1 MRLCQGL
8 SENVRRGPPVYDWT
22 QIINGMTIYTDTA
35 LKAYLEQAGFCKMQR
50 HKNKNGWLR
59 VTAQKR

>member
-1 MRLCQGL
+1 
-8 SENVRRGPPVYDWT
+8 
-22 QIINGMTIYTDTA
+22 MTIYTDTA

-59 VTAQKR
+59 VKAQKQ

>member
-1 MRLCQGL
+1 
-8 SENVRRGPPVYDWT
+8 
-22 QIINGMTIYTDTA
+22 MTIYTDTA

-50 HKNKNGWLR
+50 RKNKKGWLC

>member
-1 MRLCQGL
+1 
-8 SENVRRGPPVYDWT
+8 
-22 QIINGMTIYTDTA
+22 MTIYTDTA
-35 LKAYLEQAGFCKMQR
+35 LKACLEQAGFCKMQH